1 VDAVE
6 GPCDTNGRYRL
17 LSWGYST
24 PESIYKTPE
33 GEAEIRAL
41 YDEALAGLGLGYASL
56 TVGTRLGDTHV
67 IALGPE
73 GAPSVVFLPGG
84 NALNP
89 TCLMWFLPLAERHR
103 LYAPDIVGQP
113 GLSAQTRPSSK
124 GDGHAFWAE
133 DVLDGLGLERA
144 PLVGISYG
152 AAIAI
157 RTMGVAPE
165 RVCRAALVSPAG
177 IAASPLL
184 RMLLEIGPPT
194 LLYRLRPT
202 EERLKRAAMPLF
214 TEPED
219 PAFAPAV
226 RQLGTAL
233 RHLRL
238 DADLPRTATEEELR
252 GFGGPVGVF
261 ASEEDALFP
270 ARAVLPRAREIFPNL
285 ALVEPLEGCRHVPS
299 MAVLGRVNES
309 ILAFLAGSDE
319 T

>member
-1 VDAVE
+1 MARPSPSEERISGGDGHVGGSRRRWTGSREHATLTRRV
-6 GPCDTNGRYRL
+6 GFSCGRR
-17 LSWGYST
+17 T
-24 PESIYKTPE
+24 MPESIYKTPE

-41 YDEALAGLGLGYASL
+41 YDEALAGLGLGYESL

-67 IALGPE
+67 IALGPK
-73 GAPSVVFLPGG
+73 GAPPVVFLPGG

-89 TCLMWFLPLAERHR
+89 TCLKWFLPLAEHMR

-113 GLSAQTRPSSK
+113 GLSAQTLPSPK

-133 DVLDGLGLERA
+133 EVLDGLGLERA

-157 RTMGVAPE
+157 RTMGLAPE
-165 RVCRAALVSPAG
+165 RVTRTALVSPAA
-177 IAASPLL
+177 IATGPPLS
-184 RMLLEIGPPT
+184 MLLEIGPPT

-214 TEPED
+214 TDPED
-219 PAFAPAV
+219 PTFGPAI

-238 DADLPRTATEEELR
+238 DVDLP
-252 GFGGPVGVF
+252 
-261 ASEEDALFP
+261 
-270 ARAVLPRAREIFPNL
+270 
-285 ALVEPLEGCRHVPS
+285 
-299 MAVLGRVNES
+299 
-309 ILAFLAGSDE
+309 
-319 T
+319 

>member
-6 GPCDTNGRYRL
+6 GPCDTNGTYRL

-299 MAVLGRVNES
+299 MAVLGRVNER